1 MNSILKSI
9 LGLIY
14 KTSPY
19 SQAGQDLFALEIFGK
34 KGTYIDVGAGEPIK
48 GNNTY
53 LLEVKNEWKGFCVEY
68 NTKIKHLWEKN
79 TKRKNMIY
87 WQDAT
92 KFDYK
97 EAVKENKLPFKID
110 FLSCDIDP
118 QYKTFEALKKVINDG
133 IKPKL
138 IAFETDKYKEKIDYE
153 KLANDFLFPKDYKI
167 AVSDVYSELKR
178 KKVYETWYISKES
191 NFKKINYKE
200 WVKKFNYL

>member
-1 MNSILKSI
+1 MNSFLKSI

-14 KTSPY
+14 KVSPY

-34 KGTYIDVGAGEPIK
+34 KGTYIDIGAGEPIK

-79 TKRKNMIY
+79 TQRSNKIY
-87 WQDAT
+87 WEDAT

-97 EAVKENKLPFKID
+97 KAISENNLSINID

-118 QYKTFEALKKVINDG
+118 QEKTFESLKKVINDK
-133 IKPKL
+133 IISQVVRL
-138 IAFETDKYKEKIDYE
+138 VEEKA
-153 KLANDFLFPKDYKI
+153 KQKN
-167 AVSDVYSELKR
+167 
-178 KKVYETWYISKES
+178 
-191 NFKKINYKE
+191 N
-200 WVKKFNYL
+200 

>member
-14 KTSPY
+14 KISPY

-34 KGTYIDVGAGEPIK
+34 RGTYIDIGAGEPIK
-48 GNNTY
+48 GSNSY

-68 NTKIKHLWEKN
+68 NTNIKHLWEKN
-79 TKRKNMIY
+79 TKRNNKIY

-92 KFDYK
+92 RFDYK
-97 EAVKENKLPFKID
+97 KAIKENNLPVNID

-118 QYKTFEALKKVINDG
+118 QDKTFEALKKVINDG

-138 IAFETDKYKEKIDYE
+138 ITFETDKYKENIDYE
-153 KLANDFLFPKDYKI
+153 RLANDFLYPKDYEI
-167 AVSDVYSELKR
+167 AVSDVYSELK
-178 KKVYETWYISKES
+178 K
-191 NFKKINYKE
+191 
-200 WVKKFNYL
+200 KKFMKLGILAKK